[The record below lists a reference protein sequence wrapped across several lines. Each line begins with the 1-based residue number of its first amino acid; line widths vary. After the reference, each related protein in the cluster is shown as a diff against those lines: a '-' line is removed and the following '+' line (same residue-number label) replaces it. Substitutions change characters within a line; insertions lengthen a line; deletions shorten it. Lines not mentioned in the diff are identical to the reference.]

1 MAFYDNKHWLLSH
14 IRNSFIS
21 SDDTGMCEMVMLGE
35 DIPRK
40 LDPQSKF
47 DCYPGIDE
55 SDEEDDEMDAIGHSF
70 DIQSDMEF
78 GAHRQR
84 SNTAQRLEKM
94 DQDRKR
100 AARIKHIKWE
110 WSPAVLTDEERGAL
124 FERKDFK
131 QINLKDPKET
141 KSHSLLSEQLEK
153 SPHLPHNPFL
163 EFAKYDGTEYILN
176 SAAAACVALLVLRHV
191 DSGGAG
197 SSLAACSHAAAV
209 VGCILLLSA
218 MDDMISVLVLAQYL
232 SHCTVPPLLMKR
244 ETMATKPP
252 VPLRL
257 GSDSAQVGVMTKK
270 YGIFLT
276 MLPTEKRNYPM
287 PVTVIS
293 SAKVQDLIGLIL
305 LKCTLEHA
313 EFVLKES
320 VDHYGLHIVEDDGEV
335 DWDFPCLEPRE
346 TVGKFG
352 FGFLALVE
360 RTKKR
365 DRQQSVN
372 NQSYPV
378 FEDKPDETPS
388 AESERI
394 NRSKDQDMEKRMRN
408 HLDMIDAPIYQSY
421 RVYIINKMR
430 TKTEIN
436 LGISGEK
443 IEIDPVV
450 QQKVSAK
457 FWNRQKPVSYPMDSV
472 AACDLIDKS
481 SSRATFRLV
490 CHQAATGD
498 QAVSLQGQGQGA
510 PLSNF
515 KHHDFETELGRA
527 EEIVRKICLILD
539 LRSSPIRKE
548 YLALRERK
556 SHRRRSFHLGP
567 R

>member
-21 SDDTGMCEMVMLGE
+21 SDDTGMCEMVMLGD

-47 DCYPGIDE
+47 DY
-55 SDEEDDEMDAIGHSF
+55 
-70 DIQSDMEF
+70 MEF

-110 WSPAVLTDEERGAL
+110 W
-124 FERKDFK
+124 K
-131 QINLKDPKET
+131 T

-163 EFAKYDGTEYILN
+163 EFAKYDGT
-176 SAAAACVALLVLRHV
+176 
-191 DSGGAG
+191 
-197 SSLAACSHAAAV
+197 
-209 VGCILLLSA
+209 
-218 MDDMISVLVLAQYL
+218 
-232 SHCTVPPLLMKR
+232 
-244 ETMATKPP
+244 
-252 VPLRL
+252 
-257 GSDSAQVGVMTKK
+257 AQVGVMTKK

-287 PVTVIS
+287 PVIVIS
-293 SAKVQDLIGLIL
+293 SAKNLSSLRLIQGESSYGRT
-305 LKCTLEHA
+305 CHHCA
-313 EFVLKES
+313 CYRES

-360 RTKKR
+360 RTEKR
-365 DRQQSVN
+365 DRQQS
-372 NQSYPV
+372 
-378 FEDKPDETPS
+378 
-388 AESERI
+388 
-394 NRSKDQDMEKRMRN
+394 KRMRN

-498 QAVSLQGQGQGA
+498 QA
-510 PLSNF
+510 
-515 KHHDFETELGRA
+515 HHDFETELGRA
-527 EEIVRKICLILD
+527 EEIVRKIGLILD

-567 R
+567 SMDRSSMANMFELILSVTCTGEHGDKGVSPEDGELQAQMQVFPVCGHPVNINV

>member
-1 MAFYDNKHWLLSH
+1 
-14 IRNSFIS
+14 
-21 SDDTGMCEMVMLGE
+21 
-35 DIPRK
+35 
-40 LDPQSKF
+40 
-47 DCYPGIDE
+47 
-55 SDEEDDEMDAIGHSF
+55 
-70 DIQSDMEF
+70 MEF

-176 SAAAACVALLVLRHV
+176 SAAAACVALPVLRHV

-197 SSLAACSHAAAV
+197 SSLAACSHTA
-209 VGCILLLSA
+209 
-218 MDDMISVLVLAQYL
+218 
-232 SHCTVPPLLMKR
+232 TV
-244 ETMATKPP
+244 
-252 VPLRL
+252 
-257 GSDSAQVGVMTKK
+257 AQVGVMTKK

-313 EFVLKES
+313 EFELKES

-360 RTKKR
+360 RTEKR

-378 FEDKPDETPS
+378 FEDKPDGTPPS
-388 AESERI
+388 AE
-394 NRSKDQDMEKRMRN
+394 
-408 HLDMIDAPIYQSY
+408 
-421 RVYIINKMR
+421 
-430 TKTEIN
+430 
-436 LGISGEK
+436 
-443 IEIDPVV
+443 
-450 QQKVSAK
+450 
-457 FWNRQKPVSYPMDSV
+457 
-472 AACDLIDKS
+472 
-481 SSRATFRLV
+481 
-490 CHQAATGD
+490 
-498 QAVSLQGQGQGA
+498 
-510 PLSNF
+510 
-515 KHHDFETELGRA
+515 
-527 EEIVRKICLILD
+527 
-539 LRSSPIRKE
+539 
-548 YLALRERK
+548 
-556 SHRRRSFHLGP
+556 
-567 R
+567 

>member
-1 MAFYDNKHWLLSH
+1 MNTEETVNLSEVLPT
-14 IRNSFIS
+14 NSVGG
-21 SDDTGMCEMVMLGE
+21 GMCEMVMLGE

-70 DIQSDMEF
+70 DIQSGKKTLQPYMEF

-131 QINLKDPKET
+131 QINWKDHKET

-163 EFAKYDGTEYILN
+163 EFAKYDGT
-176 SAAAACVALLVLRHV
+176 
-191 DSGGAG
+191 
-197 SSLAACSHAAAV
+197 
-209 VGCILLLSA
+209 
-218 MDDMISVLVLAQYL
+218 
-232 SHCTVPPLLMKR
+232 
-244 ETMATKPP
+244 
-252 VPLRL
+252 
-257 GSDSAQVGVMTKK
+257 AQVGVMTKK

-313 EFVLKES
+313 EFELKES

-360 RTKKR
+360 RTEKR

-378 FEDKPDETPS
+378 FEDKPDGTPPS

-498 QAVSLQGQGQGA
+498 QAISLQGQGQGA